1 MRNQKA
7 SRFNAQESQ
16 SCDPTLRRCPDNE
29 LVRNILLA
37 TMASL
42 AKLESEKISLRV
54 KAGLERARKKGV
66 KLGRKPVAP
75 EIEQRVRVM
84 HAGGLGMLKIAEKL
98 KIGSGTVQRILRAA

>member
-1 MRNQKA
+1 M
-7 SRFNAQESQ
+7 
-16 SCDPTLRRCPDNE
+16 
-29 LVRNILLA
+29 RNILLA

-84 HAGGLGMLKIAEKL
+84 HAGGLGMLKIAKRL
-98 KIGSGTVQRILRAA
+98 QIGSGTVQRILRAA